1 MTGSSD
7 PLMCPL
13 RKQPEAIQSLLH
25 SADPNDRRS
34 NGVNGL
40 RPIEY
45 GIYGR
50 QWHAMAALLSAFYKD
65 LDGMNS
71 YGQTPLDVAIY
82 DGNWSIVQALLQ
94 AGACPDT
101 SVAEPSLVIALYCG
115 ELGVV
120 STLSCLGAD
129 TNYTDGFNMSLLE
142 RALLG
147 LYTEPQHTDSE
158 DRRLTVEEICEYQRR
173 IVSVLLSGGADPLGL
188 NEDGLNM
195 LELVYDRL
203 ENDTEGFVID
213 ERLIDLLDVC
223 IWEHEEMKLRMSRE
237 TRKRK
242 REVLEHPM
250 NGKFIRCT
258 RVRRVI

>member
-1 MTGSSD
+1 MTGPSD

-25 SADPNDRRS
+25 SADPNNRRG

-40 RPIEY
+40 RPIEH

-50 QWHAMAALLSAFYKD
+50 QWHALAALLIAVYKD
-65 LDGMNS
+65 LDGRNS
-71 YGQTPLDVAIY
+71 DGETPLDVAIY

-101 SVAEPSLVIALYCG
+101 SVAEPSLEIALYCG

-120 STLSCLGAD
+120 AALLRSGAD
-129 TNYTDGFNMSLLE
+129 PNYTDGFNMSLLE

-147 LYTEPQHTDSE
+147 LYTEPKHIDSE
-158 DRRLTVEEICEYQRR
+158 DRRLTVEEICENQRR

-188 NEDGLNM
+188 NEDRLNM

-203 ENDTEGFVID
+203 KNYTGFVID

-242 REVLEHPM
+242 RVVLEHPV
-250 NGKFIRCT
+250 NGKFTRCT